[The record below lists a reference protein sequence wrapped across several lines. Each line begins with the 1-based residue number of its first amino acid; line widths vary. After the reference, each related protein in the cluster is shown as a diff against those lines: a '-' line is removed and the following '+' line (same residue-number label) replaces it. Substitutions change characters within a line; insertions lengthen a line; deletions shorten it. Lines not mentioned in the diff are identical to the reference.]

1 MLIEGLLRIILA
13 NTYFAL
19 CQRCHIIS
27 FDPQNVPNV
36 RHLYSYFTE
45 EETEVQRGYWPAPNH
60 TARMNQGRAGS
71 SVLVVKPC
79 VHHHPQ
85 KALEHLARHKQIP
98 SQGELSA
105 SLSFR
110 SGGR

>member
-13 NTYFAL
+13 NTYFAP

-60 TARMNQGRAGS
+60 TARMNQGRAGF
-71 SVLVVKPC
+71 KC
-79 VHHHPQ
+79 AGC
-85 KALEHLARHKQIP
+85 KALGSPPPTE
-98 SQGELSA
+98 GT
-105 SLSFR
+105 
-110 SGGR
+110 